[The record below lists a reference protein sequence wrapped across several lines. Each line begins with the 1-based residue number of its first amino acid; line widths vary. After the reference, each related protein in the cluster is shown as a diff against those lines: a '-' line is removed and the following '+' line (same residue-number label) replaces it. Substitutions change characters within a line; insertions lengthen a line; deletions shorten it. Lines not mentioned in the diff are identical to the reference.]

1 MEIPTIYDA
10 LCNEEDEAHA
20 EYMVQKLLAAGVAVS
35 RLLSNEELEE
45 MCILNNIKC

>member
-1 MEIPTIYDA
+1 MVPTIYDA
-10 LCNEEDEAHA
+10 LMGEEDEAHA

-45 MCILNNIKC
+45 MCILNNIKY